1 MFIPSLG
8 KLQKM
13 TIAALLRNDNTRK
26 REDPTRRFEAMFN
39 PASYTVVYRNHL
51 RNDLTTTSNAKDTAY
66 AGQEPMSFS
75 VRLLLDGTGVM
86 DILPNASLGLEAT
99 GVKNKV
105 NRFLKFFYSPEEE
118 THSPNRLHVS
128 WGVVNFTGMMESV
141 SINYT
146 LFDQSGNPLRAEL
159 DITFR
164 CDHEPA
170 HFSSPD
176 LTHVRR
182 VQAGDT
188 LPLMAKEIYGSSRYY
203 LLVADVNG
211 LDDFRNLIP
220 GTELFFPPLTPAER

>member
-1 MFIPSLG
+1 MQDTYNG

-13 TIAALLRNDNTRK
+13 TIAALMRNDNTGK

-39 PASYTVVYRNHL
+39 PASYTVRYSNHL
-51 RNDLTTTSNAKDTAY
+51 RNDFTMTPNAKDTAY

-75 VRLLLDGTGVM
+75 VRLMLDGTGVM
-86 DILPNASLGLEAT
+86 DTLPNASFGFEAT
-99 GVKNKV
+99 GIKNEIRK
-105 NRFLKFFYSPEEE
+105 FLKICYSPEEE
-118 THSPNRLHVS
+118 KHSPNRLHVS

-146 LFDQSGNPLRAEL
+146 LFDQAGNPLRAEL

-188 LPLMAKEIYGSSRYY
+188 LPLMAKNIYGSSRFY
-203 LLVADVNG
+203 LFVAEANG
-211 LDDFRNLIP
+211 IDDFRNLQP
-220 GTELFFPPLTPAER
+220 GTELFFPPLNPVAE

>member
-1 MFIPSLG
+1 MLIPSLG

-13 TIAALLRNDNTRK
+13 TITALIRNDNTGQ
-26 REDPTRRFEAMFN
+26 EDPSQRFEAMFN
-39 PASYTVVYRNHL
+39 PASYSVVYRNRL
-51 RNDLTTTSNAKDTAY
+51 RNDRTLTPSGKDAAH
-66 AGQEPMSFS
+66 AGQEPISFS

-86 DILPNASLGLEAT
+86 DVLPNASLGFLPT
-99 GVKNKV
+99 GVKSQVK
-105 NRFLKFFYSPEEE
+105 RFLDICYVARESE
-118 THSPNRLHVS
+118 HSPNRLRVS
-128 WGVVNFTGMMESV
+128 WGIVDFTGMMESV

-146 LFDQSGNPLRAEL
+146 LFDQEGNPLRAEL

-188 LPLMAKEIYGSSRYY
+188 LPLMAKNIYGSSRFY
-203 LLVADVNG
+203 LFVAEANG
-211 LDDFRNLIP
+211 IDDFRNLQP
-220 GTELFFPPLTPAER
+220 GTELFFPPLNPVAE

>member
-1 MFIPSLG
+1 MFMPSLG

-13 TIAALLRNDNTRK
+13 TIAALLRNDNTGK

-39 PASYTVVYRNHL
+39 PASYTVVYNNHL
-51 RNDLTTTSNAKDTAY
+51 RNDLTMTPNAKDTAY
-66 AGQEPMSFS
+66 AGREPMSFS

-86 DILPNASLGLEAT
+86 DMLPNISMGLEAP
-99 GVKNKV
+99 GVKNEV
-105 NRFLKFFYSPEEE
+105 SRFLEICYKPEEE
-118 THSPNRLHVS
+118 KHSPNRLHVS
-128 WGVVNFTGMMESV
+128 WGVVNFTGMMERV

-146 LFDQSGNPLRAEL
+146 LFDQAGNPLRAEL

-164 CDHEPA
+164 CDLEPT

-188 LPLMAKEIYGSSRYY
+188 LPLMTKKIYGSSRYY
-203 LLVADVNG
+203 LFVAEANG
-211 LDDFRNLIP
+211 LDDFRNLVP
-220 GTELFFPPLTPAER
+220 GTELFFPPLIPPVA